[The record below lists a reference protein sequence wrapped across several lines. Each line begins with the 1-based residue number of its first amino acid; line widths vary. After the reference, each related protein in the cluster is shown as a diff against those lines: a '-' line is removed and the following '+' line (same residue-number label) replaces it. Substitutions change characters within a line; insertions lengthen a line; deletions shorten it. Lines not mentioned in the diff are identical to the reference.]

1 MLLFAAEYW
10 SITEEYTTYFE
21 ISSIY
26 DWVFLFVGA
35 IRIVHLL
42 VRASSVS
49 SKNVPRNGF
58 LIVLLHYMY
67 LRYCMMPAILT
78 ELCSWLKFVTCKLTR
93 CRFTNNVLSTAQQI
107 WLRKLGGAKPVVNE
121 GASGIITAG
130 RAKRSSAQSGQ
141 GGERCLWI
149 SYEI

>member
-49 SKNVPRNGF
+49 SKNVPRNGV

-67 LRYCMMPAILT
+67 LRYCMLPAILT
-78 ELCSWLKFVTCKLTR
+78 EFCSWLTCG
-93 CRFTNNVLSTAQQI
+93 
-107 WLRKLGGAKPVVNE
+107 WLDVGLQ
-121 GASGIITAG
+121 TM
-130 RAKRSSAQSGQ
+130 SSAQPSRYGYGNWEEQ
-141 GGERCLWI
+141 SLLWMREQVE
-149 SYEI
+149 S